1 MIWRVR
7 VLFFYFM
14 ATLLTVIHI
23 PPLILLSFLR
33 VRYST
38 KYILALTYNCS
49 FVYLV
54 KVICGLDYTIEGKE
68 NIPHQGPV
76 VILANHQSFWDNVI
90 MPVLFPMQSWVI
102 KKQLLNIP
110 IFGLGLRLMDPIALD
125 RTNAMSVRKMLQMGG
140 QKLQSGISVVI
151 FPESTRLNPGQNVP
165 FKAGCA
171 TLAYQNN
178 VPIIPMAHNAGTLWP
193 KGFWIK
199 PGTIKVKIGKPMLAE
214 PGQDSRSLSADVEKW
229 IIETKNSL

>member
-1 MIWRVR
+1 MIWRIR
-7 VLFFYFM
+7 VLFFYLM
-14 ATLLTVIHI
+14 AALLTAIHI
-23 PPLILLSFLR
+23 PPLILLSLCK
-33 VRYST
+33 VEYSR
-38 KYILALTYNCS
+38 KYILAKTYNNS

-54 KVICGLDYTIEGKE
+54 KIICGLNYTIEGQD
-68 NIPHQGPV
+68 NIPKKGPV

-90 MPVLFPMQSWVI
+90 MPVLFPIQTWVI

-110 IFGLGLRLMDPIALD
+110 VFGFGLKLMEPIALD
-125 RTNAMSVRKMLQMGG
+125 RTNAMSVRKILQVGSK
-140 QKLQSGISVVI
+140 KLQDGISVVI

-193 KGFWIK
+193 KGFWIR
-199 PGTIKVKIGKPMLAE
+199 PGTIKVKIGKPMMAKE
-214 PGQDSRSLSADVEKW
+214 GQDSRALSSDVEKW
-229 IIETKNSL
+229 ITETKNSL